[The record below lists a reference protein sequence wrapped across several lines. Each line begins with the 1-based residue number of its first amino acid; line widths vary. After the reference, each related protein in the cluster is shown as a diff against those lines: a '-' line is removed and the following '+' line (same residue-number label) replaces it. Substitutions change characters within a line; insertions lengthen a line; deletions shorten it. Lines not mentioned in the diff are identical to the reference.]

1 MSLGPPVIAKPGAA
15 ESGLERTHP
24 GSEPGPE
31 EGAAS
36 LRSPGP
42 APPRAPP
49 EKQMLR
55 EEEICSRPS
64 LLLIDRN
71 IQCRDALVLQR
82 TPGGEHV
89 IIFESIGSVGIAW
102 RELVP
107 MHSACPPGMAR
118 VTGSPFS
125 GLLR

>member
-1 MSLGPPVIAKPGAA
+1 MSLDPSVIAKPGAA
-15 ESGLERTHP
+15 GWELERTYP

-64 LLLIDRN
+64 LLLTDRN
-71 IQCRDALVLQR
+71 IQCRDALVLRR
-82 TPGGEHV
+82 TPGGNM
-89 IIFESIGSVGIAW
+89 
-102 RELVP
+102 L
-107 MHSACPPGMAR
+107 
-118 VTGSPFS
+118 
-125 GLLR
+125 